1 MSHPPFTA
9 KNWFGKAAA
18 GVILGL
24 TLALGLSGLFRIS
37 GGVDEAFFSTRG
49 QVGMWMMAPIW
60 ALTISFVFLFRTPLR
75 AWGWLTLVNLLV
87 WGFIVLLGGL
97 AV

>member
-1 MSHPPFTA
+1 MSQPPLTA

-60 ALTISFVFLFRTPLR
+60 ALTISFVFLVRTPLR

>member
-1 MSHPPFTA
+1 MNRPPLTA

-87 WGFIVLLGGL
+87 WGFIVLLGGV

>member
-1 MSHPPFTA
+1 MNRPPLTA

-60 ALTISFVFLFRTPLR
+60 ALTISFVFLVRTPLR